1 MWYLSFERKGFMQT
15 NTAPSINQKERD
27 RILTQALLKASGILG
42 LSQNDLSQIIGESE
56 ATMSRTFQ
64 GARSIRERSKEGEL
78 AVLLIRAFRSLDAI
92 VGGKEQA
99 IRHWFHTS
107 NRHMGEMVPAELVK
121 SVEGL
126 SHVCA
131 YLDAMRGKI

>member
-1 MWYLSFERKGFMQT
+1 MPN

-27 RILTQALLKASGILG
+27 RILTSALLKAAGIL
-42 LSQNDLSQIIGESE
+42 DLTQMDLGQIIGESE

-64 GARSIRERSKEGEL
+64 GSRHIRERSKEGEL
-78 AVLLIRAFRSLDAI
+78 AVMLIRAFRSLDAI
-92 VGGKEQA
+92 VGGKETA

-107 NRHMGEMVPAELVK
+107 NRHMGERVPAELVK

-126 SHVCA
+126 SYVCT